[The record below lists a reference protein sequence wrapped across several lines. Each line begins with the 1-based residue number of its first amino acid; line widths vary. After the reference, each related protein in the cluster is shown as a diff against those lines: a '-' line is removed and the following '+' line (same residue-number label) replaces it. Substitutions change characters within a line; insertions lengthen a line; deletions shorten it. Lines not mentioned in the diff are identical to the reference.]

1 MASLSA
7 ANTSLDGASA
17 PGRTDFV
24 LWRPWVQLWLSVA
37 AGAALLLGVL
47 LVVGLGN
54 PFGEWCYY
62 ASLAIGLVYGLHAAT
77 IALAE
82 KRVDIDVLMVV
93 GAVMAAAVHHA
104 EEGALLLV
112 LFTFA
117 GALEELAMAR
127 TQREIRALHGIMPDR
142 AIALRGGEWTDV
154 TPESLAVGEEIRIR
168 PGDRV
173 PVDAL
178 ILEGVSSVDES
189 TLTGESVPRAVEP
202 GAAVYA
208 GTING
213 EAVLRARVA
222 KLASESSVQRVLAMV
237 TEAREQREPLQR
249 TIDRVGQP
257 YTLLVLGL
265 SSAVFLVW
273 RFALGVPAADAV
285 YTAITLLIVASP
297 CALVIATPTATLSA
311 IARGARAG
319 VLFKGGESI
328 DRLSRTRAVCF
339 DKTGTLTKG
348 RPIYREIRPRDGGDA
363 APLLAL
369 AAQLERDSTHPTAKA
384 ILQAGE
390 AAGAL
395 PSIDQVRSIAGR
407 GMAGQH
413 GGVEARVG
421 NLAFVGEIVDAPA
434 RAWLEATLRA
444 VREQGQ
450 LGVAI
455 ATGAG
460 ACAVL
465 VLRDEIRVGAAELV
479 RQLHALDVRPVR
491 MLTGDDEVVAKRVAE
506 ELGLDAYDAS
516 LLPEQKV
523 AAVEAMK
530 REHAGRST
538 RSGIAVIGDG
548 VNDAPALAAADVS
561 IAVGSIGSDAALES
575 ADIVLL
581 SDDLTRV
588 PWALRLAR
596 ATRKTVAVNLVFALS
611 VIVVMGLVVV
621 IGSRT
626 GLKVPMAVGVLAHE
640 GGTVAVVLNSIRLL
654 WFASAPAGR

>member
-7 ANTSLDGASA
+7 VNSMMDGTHD
-17 PGRTDFV
+17 GFV
-24 LWRPWVQLWLSVA
+24 LWRPWVQLWLSVV
-37 AGAALLLGVL
+37 AGAALLLGVVL
-47 LVVGLGN
+47 ALGLRN
-54 PFGEWCYY
+54 PAGEWLYY
-62 ASLAIGLVYGLHAAT
+62 ASLAIGLVYGVRAAFV
-77 IALAE
+77 ALAE

-127 TQREIRALHGIMPDR
+127 TQREISALQGIMPDR
-142 AIALRGGEWTDV
+142 AIVLRAGEWV
-154 TPESLAVGEEIRIR
+154 EVKPEEVAVGDEVRVR

-173 PVDAL
+173 PVDAV
-178 ILEGVSSVDES
+178 ILDGVSSVDES
-189 TLTGESVPRAVEP
+189 TLTGESVPRSVEP
-202 GAAVYA
+202 GAHIFA

-213 EAVLRARVA
+213 EAVLTARVA

-249 TIDRVGQP
+249 AIDRLGQP
-257 YTLLVLGL
+257 YTLFVLTA
-265 SSAVFLVW
+265 SAAVFLVW
-273 RFALGVPAADAV
+273 WLALGVPGADAA

-297 CALVIATPTATLSA
+297 CALVIATPTATLAA

-328 DRLSRTRAVCF
+328 DRLSRTGAVCF

-348 RPIYREIRPRDGGDA
+348 RPVYREILVHDGADQNE
-363 APLLAL
+363 LLAL
-369 AAQLERDSTHPTAKA
+369 AGQLERDSTHPTARA
-384 ILQAGE
+384 IFD
-390 AAGAL
+390 AGAAL
-395 PSIDQVRSIAGR
+395 GAAPAIDQVRSVAGR
-407 GMAGQH
+407 GMAGLQN
-413 GGVEARVG
+413 GSEARVG
-421 NLAFVGEIVDAPA
+421 NLAFVGEIVDDDT
-434 RAWLEATLRA
+434 RAWLDATLRH

-455 ATGAG
+455 AVAQGHSG
-460 ACAVL
+460 VI
-465 VLRDEIRVGAAELV
+465 VLRDEVRVGAGELV
-479 RQLHALDVRPVR
+479 RELHALGIRPVR
-491 MLTGDDEVVAKRVAE
+491 MLTGDDEIVARRVAD
-506 ELGLDAYDAS
+506 ELGLDAFDAS

-530 REHAGRST
+530 REHATRAT

-581 SDDLTRV
+581 SEDLTRV

-596 ATRKTVAVNLVFALS
+596 ATRRTVATNIIFAVS

-626 GLKVPMAVGVLAHE
+626 GLKVPMAIGVMAHE

-654 WFASAPAGR
+654 WFAGRPAGP